1 MGYHPIHRQVHA
13 TPEAWVSAATD
24 GLIAIYRN
32 LGYEVPEGIT
42 VKPHLS
48 FPHKGGWQG
57 PNTGKGKVVG
67 MAYHETSDPEG
78 RTRHFLV
85 TLALANAIGS
95 KTGVLDRLGDDEREC
110 GVLDVIAHELAHTI
124 VGNDHGH
131 DKVFTECIRRI
142 GLAGKPTATYAGKR
156 FVELTA
162 DLQAALGVY
171 PHKGMSVRSKVQ
183 DTRLVKVACTTPQD
197 DGSIGCDTGD
207 GKGAYNL
214 NMTRKWL
221 DDERFGAPY
230 CPCCGERMEEVAR
243 KVRQRKTATPAGA

>member
-1 MGYHPIHRQVHA
+1 MGYHAIHRQVHD

-24 GLIAIYRN
+24 GIYAIYQT

-48 FPHKGGWQG
+48 FPHRGAWQG
-57 PNTGKGKVVG
+57 AKSGKGKVVG
-67 MAYHETSDPEG
+67 MAYSETSDPEG
-78 RTRHFLV
+78 VTRHFLV
-85 TLALANAIGS
+85 TLALANAIGP
-95 KTGVLDRLGDDEREC
+95 KVGTKDRLGDDTREC

-156 FVELTA
+156 FVDLTA

-171 PHKGMSVRSKVQ
+171 PHRGMSVNSKVQ
-183 DTRLVKVACTTPQD
+183 DTRLVKVACVTEHE
-197 DGSIGCDTGD
+197 DGSIGCDAGD

-221 DDERFGAPY
+221 DDSRFGAPC
-230 CPCCGERMEEVAR
+230 CPCCGAYMAEVAR
-243 KVRQRKTATPAGA
+243 KVRKRKTATPAGA